1 MWADREEELDGLAD
15 ADDKPLH
22 LLDFDTPEE
31 FMNPYSRRC
40 DRWRERFD
48 RAKEKVDRKAS
59 LHNKPVAESEIDA
72 IRSAG
77 PNPCEAINCCKVV
90 RAVPCRMPNAKPTSA
105 AAFIIFSVEAS
116 PIHQLAA
123 VSSTFG
129 KRVSKRSVLSISP
142 AGISPGLP

>member
-31 FMNPYSRRC
+31 FMNAYSRRC

-59 LHNKPVAESEIDA
+59 LHALTAP
-72 IRSAG
+72 IRIRLHG
-77 PNPCEAINCCKVV
+77 PTNENRWARKCPIPTASGITTSPWP
-90 RAVPCRMPNAKPTSA
+90 RAK
-105 AAFIIFSVEAS
+105 
-116 PIHQLAA
+116 
-123 VSSTFG
+123 
-129 KRVSKRSVLSISP
+129 
-142 AGISPGLP
+142 